1 MNNLQPVR
9 HILMIEDSK
18 YRRTIALE
26 GTTYSLGRH
35 PSNSIVINSHKA
47 SRKHATLIRKRDTKT
62 NKDSYWI
69 LDGDLEGNKSL
80 NGIFVNGTKCL
91 VKELKHG
98 DLINFGCDVNATY
111 HAISDWSD
119 TVIDIEY
126 LKPAQQKTTFVLSD
140 VNVEKAE
147 SESEVLNRERSA
159 SKDTFV
165 AQSYHDSL
173 TDLPNRTL
181 FREHLSI
188 ALSNAKRNQNPIAI
202 LLLDLESFS
211 KVNDTFGYA
220 VGDQLLQDVA
230 QRLKSCFRAGD
241 IVARWGG
248 DEFSVL
254 LPQIK
259 NPKDTD
265 IVAQRILNTLNQPFE
280 VEQRQVNLKINMGI
294 AVYPEDGDDMQTLW
308 LKAESDLNSYKQE
321 NLSSPLSPPNI
332 KAQSANAQL
341 AKVESRLNQ
350 ALERNEFVL
359 YYQPQVNIKTGEIYG
374 MEALVRWKH
383 PQRGLVYPGQ
393 FIPLAEKTE
402 VIIPISQ
409 WVLTTACQQNQA
421 WQQQGLPPLIVSVN
435 LSPRQFQ
442 NPHLGTI
449 IAQVLEQ
456 SELEPHLLELEITES
471 SILQNVDVARHTFHE
486 LQQMGVHLCMDDF
499 GMGYASLSSLQQFAF
514 HTLKIGQ
521 DCVRDLTDNPQNFA
535 LISAVIAVGK
545 SLKLR
550 VVAEGVETQ
559 QQLEVLRRLE
569 CEKMQGDRFSQP
581 LSASEATKFLSL
593 HCTKFV

>member
-1 MNNLQPVR
+1 
-9 HILMIEDSK
+9 MIEDAK
-18 YRRTIALE
+18 YRKTIALE

-35 PSNSIVINSHKA
+35 PSNNIVINSHKA
-47 SRKHATLIRKRDTKT
+47 SRKHATLIRKRDSKT

-126 LKPAQQKTTFVLSD
+126 LKPAQQKTTFVLAD
-140 VNVEKAE
+140 AKLEQAD
-147 SESEVLNRERSA
+147 SESEKEVLTSERGA
-159 SKDTFV
+159 NKDTFV

-202 LLLDLESFS
+202 LLLDLESFA
-211 KVNDTFGYA
+211 KVNETFGYA

-230 QRLKSCFRAGD
+230 KRLKSCFRAGD

-248 DEFSVL
+248 DEFTVL

-259 NPKDTD
+259 SSKDTD
-265 IVAQRILNTLNQPFE
+265 IVAQRILNTLKQPFE
-280 VEQRQVNLKINMGI
+280 VEQHQINLKINLGV

-308 LKAESDLNSYKQE
+308 LKVESDLKSHRQE
-321 NLSSPLSPPNI
+321 NPSNPLAIAHS
-332 KAQSANAQL
+332 KAQAANVQIS
-341 AKVESRLNQ
+341 KVESRLNQ

-374 MEALVRWKH
+374 MEALMRWKH

-393 FIPLAEKTE
+393 FIPLAEQTD
-402 VIIPISQ
+402 VILPISQ
-409 WVLTTACQQNQA
+409 WAIKTACEQNQA
-421 WQQQGLPPLIVSVN
+421 WQQQGLPPLMVSVN

-442 NPHLGTI
+442 NPNLGNI

-456 SELEPHLLELEITES
+456 TGLEPHLLELEITES
-471 SILQNVDVARHTFHE
+471 SLLENLDVARHTFHE

-499 GMGYASLSSLQQFAF
+499 GMGYSSLNYLQQFAF

-521 DCVRDLTDNPQNFA
+521 DCIHELIDNPQNFT
-535 LISAVIAVGK
+535 LISALIAVGK
-545 SLKLR
+545 SLNLR
-550 VVAEGVETQ
+550 IVAEGVETQ

-569 CEKMQGDRFSQP
+569 CDKMQGDRFSKP